1 MIAGAG
7 LKPFGAVV
15 RVTPSGDY
23 LQTTS
28 RRHPLPLPCSCLT
41 GVSEKPVS
49 LVTNKSRSSETII
62 ISQDADERF
71 LIRHRQATNGSV
83 HFQSLPTAR

>member
-28 RRHPLPLPCSCLT
+28 RRHHLALPFNCLT

-49 LVTNKSRSSETII
+49 LVTNKS
-62 ISQDADERF
+62 
-71 LIRHRQATNGSV
+71 
-83 HFQSLPTAR
+83 